1 MKSKK
6 RNILAFLGLM
16 LGITLITG
24 TLSSFTKGN
33 ITPYQSPAPESAQW
47 DNLKVLPA
55 DISKDSL
62 ITLMKGYNIALGV
75 KCSYCHTPRKD
86 DSSKLDF
93 ADDSKVEKLIARGM
107 IKMTHEINADY
118 FNFHKDRDPQK
129 ITDVTCATCHRG
141 TPNPKDY
148 LNNIG
153 KIAPGGEKEK

>member
-1 MKSKK
+1 MKTK
-6 RNILAFLGLM
+6 NILLLSGM
-16 LGITLITG
+16 ILGIALVIG

-33 ITPYQSPAPESAQW
+33 ITPYVSPAPQSAQW
-47 DNLKVLPA
+47 DNLKVLPTA
-55 DISKDSL
+55 ISKDSL
-62 ITLMKGYNIALGV
+62 LTLMKGYNIALGV

-107 IKMTHEINADY
+107 IQMTQEINANY
-118 FNFHKDRDPQK
+118 FNFHKDRDPK
-129 ITDVTCATCHRG
+129 VITDVTCAMCHRG